1 MPGKKAVILTVN
13 LKDEINLKLI
23 TNSDVNIFTGD
34 KRLNMNI
41 LLICLPQKKRRV
53 CYI

>member
-1 MPGKKAVILTVN
+1 MPSKKAVILTIN
-13 LKDEINLKLI
+13 LKGEINLKLI
-23 TNSDVNIFTGD
+23 TNSDVDIFTSD

-41 LLICLPQKKRRV
+41 LLICLPQMKKKM